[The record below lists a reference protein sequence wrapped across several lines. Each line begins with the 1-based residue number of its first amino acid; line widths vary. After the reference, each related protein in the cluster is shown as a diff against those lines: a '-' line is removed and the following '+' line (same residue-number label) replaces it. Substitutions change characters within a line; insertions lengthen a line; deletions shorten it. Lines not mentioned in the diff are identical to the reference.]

1 MSLVRVNASK
11 VMIVLIYSSASLLV
25 FIFNDKVNWAV
36 GLTMALGNALGA
48 WVSSRVSVKKGDGFV
63 KTFLVLMIL
72 IMAIRL
78 WFFS

>member
-25 FIFNDKVNWAV
+25 FIFNDKVDWMV
-36 GLTMALGNALGA
+36 GLIMATGNALGA
-48 WVSSRVSVKKGDGFV
+48 WVSSRVSVKKGDGFI

-72 IMAIRL
+72 IMAVRL

>member
-1 MSLVRVNASK
+1 M
-11 VMIVLIYSSASLLV
+11 
-25 FIFNDKVNWAV
+25 V
-36 GLTMALGNALGA
+36 GLIMATGNALGA
-48 WVSSRVSVKKGDGFV
+48 WVSSRVSVKKGDGFI

>member
-1 MSLVRVNASK
+1 
-11 VMIVLIYSSASLLV
+11 MIVLIYSAASLLV

-36 GLTMALGNALGA
+36 GLIMATGNALGA
-48 WVSSRVSVKKGDGFV
+48 WVSSRVSVKKGDGFI